1 MISRL
6 TTTLCA
12 FALLVTL
19 SYSVPGIAQSP
30 KAVAATP
37 SSIVRYEDLDLS
49 DAAGIHTLYGRIQH
63 AAWLVC
69 GQIVPAQNGPSGI
82 ENVHCRQ
89 TLVDAAV
96 AEVNRPA
103 LTALHTHKKPSERT
117 ASRPSPFAAVAVGT
131 AGAVDPPVPR

>member
-12 FALLVTL
+12 FALLVAL
-19 SYSVPGIAQSP
+19 SHSAPGIAQSP
-30 KAVAATP
+30 NSVATTP
-37 SSIVRYEDLDLS
+37 SSIVHYEDLDLS
-49 DAAGIHTLYGRIQH
+49 DTAGIHKLYVRIQN

-69 GQIVPAQNGPSGI
+69 GQIVPAHNGPSGI

-103 LTALHTHKKPSERT
+103 LTALHTHKKPTDRT

>member
-6 TTTLCA
+6 TTTFCA

-19 SYSVPGIAQSP
+19 GHSIPGVAQSP
-30 KAVAATP
+30 TSVAAAP
-37 SSIVRYEDLDLS
+37 SSIVRYGDLDLS
-49 DAAGIHTLYGRIQH
+49 DAAGVHTLYVRIQN
-63 AAWLVC
+63 AAWRVC
-69 GQIVPAQNGPSGI
+69 GQIVPAHNGPSDI

-96 AEVNRPA
+96 AEVNTPA
-103 LTALHTHKKPSERT
+103 LTALHTHKKPSYRT

-131 AGAVDPPVPR
+131 AGAADPPVPR